1 MGAAATGP
9 EDWSLGDPGTPRAP
23 LPSSFYKV
31 VEFRYILTV
40 PDNERAREARIE
52 NPQTVSEI
60 RKPGISRSL
69 SLITSTVV
77 TWPRGLRCH
86 RPKRAGRGAWSCRLG
101 VGWEP
106 GCSGPRASTSLFS
119 CLCLPPSGKAWEAAR
134 SGAPGSSTPSPA
146 PQHVSGSPRGP
157 ELCPDA
163 PQPPGDAPLHVC
175 GLRGTFPCA
184 GSTGHTPS
192 LEGTEVLLSVFPP
205 QEPPVPP
212 GRPDSRSSVRRRPL
226 GGWPALDT
234 GKELAAGAGPAH
246 PPMARW
252 APAEGISAGP
262 REQRPWGGG
271 TRICR
276 GFSPRPSR
284 SSNCSVQGTREQARG
299 RKGIRLPPTRGAPGG
314 APAQVTGIRPSPQM
328 HTWPGAPRGDA
339 PHPSQRPCPRPAP
352 PCSPQASRGSVLQ
365 PLTHRHRGPRE
376 ERRQLAPMTQEP
388 SRTP

>member
-205 QEPPVPP
+205 REPPVPP

-271 TRICR
+271 APEFAAGSRPGRAALATALFR
-276 GFSPRPSR
+276 GLGNKHEAARASGYLPPVEHPAVPRPR
-284 SSNCSVQGTREQARG
+284 SQGSG
-299 RKGIRLPPTRGAPGG
+299 RPRRCTLGQGLPGVTHHIPPS
-314 APAQVTGIRPSPQM
+314 APAHALPHLAHLRPPE
-328 HTWPGAPRGDA
+328 A
-339 PHPSQRPCPRPAP
+339 
-352 PCSPQASRGSVLQ
+352 PCSSR
-365 PLTHRHRGPRE
+365 
-376 ERRQLAPMTQEP
+376 
-388 SRTP
+388 